1 MDIDRILKELS
12 ISGGDVFSFN
22 FISLLK
28 IPVVL
33 ALIVNIL
40 FSVLLFLRVRILSDT
55 FKSPQNKIVKAIVAG
70 YVLLVVIGALVS
82 LLFVILT

>member
-1 MDIDRILKELS
+1 MDIERILKELS
-12 ISGGDVFSFN
+12 IGGGDVFSFN

-55 FKSPQNKIVKAIVAG
+55 FKSPQNKVVKAIIAG
-70 YVLLVVIGALVS
+70 YVFLVVIGALVS